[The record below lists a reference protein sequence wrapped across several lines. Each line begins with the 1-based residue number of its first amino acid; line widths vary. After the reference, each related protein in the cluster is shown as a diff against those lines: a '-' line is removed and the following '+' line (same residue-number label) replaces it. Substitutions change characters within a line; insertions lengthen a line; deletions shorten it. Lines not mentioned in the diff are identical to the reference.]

1 MDWFKLG
8 RNPCREES
16 GSVSN
21 CFSQCLAASFG
32 WWLIKPV
39 DPLDL
44 WVAELQGRVME
55 REISCS
61 SREDL
66 LRPTKKQRPDVPT
79 WMICDLKAIFK
90 GYVGV
95 SLSSLRTCSFFAD
108 RPYQIPVPPKH
119 FKSYGAVL
127 KYMSGKHQMFFFQHP
142 SELDLHQECYGAV
155 RSWRSRSRRVWTTW
169 DCLLKKT
176 SAAANDLGGAWD
188 GRCLENWLGGASNI
202 CLHWLITELLVTT
215 ENTHVLPAGALT
227 DPFEKSQ
234 NEMSSL
240 HTLQL
245 DKYPN
250 TLDLLPPLNWS
261 IFPGIFLVLRWN
273 LRKLPLSRPVK
284 GGLRTRCW

>member
-1 MDWFKLG
+1 MDWFKLGG

-21 CFSQCLAASFG
+21 CFSQCLAASLG

-44 WVAELQGRVME
+44 WVAELQGCVME

-127 KYMSGKHQMFFFQHP
+127 KYMSGKHQMFFFSILQNLICTRSAMEQCVPGGPVVEECEPPEIVCWKKHLRL
-142 SELDLHQECYGAV
+142 SMIWEEL
-155 RSWRSRSRRVWTTW
+155 
-169 DCLLKKT
+169 
-176 SAAANDLGGAWD
+176 
-188 GRCLENWLGGASNI
+188 
-202 CLHWLITELLVTT
+202 
-215 ENTHVLPAGALT
+215 
-227 DPFEKSQ
+227 
-234 NEMSSL
+234 EMG
-240 HTLQL
+240 
-245 DKYPN
+245 D
-250 TLDLLPPLNWS
+250 
-261 IFPGIFLVLRWN
+261 V
-273 LRKLPLSRPVK
+273 
-284 GGLRTRCW
+284 